1 MSTKP
6 PARSSPSDPI
16 IRSALALPAAS
27 LNKGGSQSPPREP
40 AMAATTDNP
49 LLAAWTNPFA
59 VPPFGRISAAH
70 FRPAFDRAMAEQR
83 GALDRIAADA
93 SVPTFDNTVAAM
105 ERSGR
110 TLARVESV
118 FSLLAGAD
126 ADDAI
131 MAVEREV
138 APLLAAHRNAIF
150 TYAALFRRIDDL
162 DGRRADLD
170 LTAEQR
176 RVIERYHLAFRR
188 AGAGLDADAKRR
200 LAAIAQRLATLGATF
215 GQNVLADEQS
225 YTLTLDA
232 PDDLAGLPGFVRE
245 AARRAAAERGLPDR
259 HVITLGRSSV
269 EPFLQ
274 FSSRRDLREKLFQ
287 AWVARGDGGEMHDNN
302 GLIAEMVA
310 LRAEQARLLG
320 YPSFADYQLADAMAK
335 TPAAARALLDDVW
348 AAAHPRAV
356 AERDALQA
364 VVNAEGGNF
373 RLAPWDWRYYAEKLR
388 KARHDLDEADIKPYL
403 RLDNMIEAAF
413 YTANRL
419 FGLTFVPR
427 DDVPVWRPDVR
438 VWEVRAPGGG
448 HLGLFFGDYFARPT
462 KRSGAWMTTLREQER
477 LTGDIRPLVVNV
489 MNFSNAADG
498 EPALLGF
505 EDARTLFHEF
515 GHALHALLSDVTYP
529 LISGTNVPAD
539 FVELPSQL
547 YEHWLDRPEILRR
560 FALHHRTGEPM
571 PEALLSRL
579 IASRTFNQGF
589 MTAEYLGSAFV
600 DLDFHDG
607 RTGEKAD
614 AVEAATRERIAMPD
628 EIVMRHRPPHFQ
640 HVFAGEGGYAAGY
653 YSYLWSEVLDADAF
667 SAFEATGDVF
677 DPAIARRL
685 HDYVY
690 AAGNKRDPAD
700 AYRAFRG
707 ALPGPAALLKRRGL
721 IGSER
726 GGGA

>member
-1 MSTKP
+1 M
-6 PARSSPSDPI
+6 
-16 IRSALALPAAS
+16 
-27 LNKGGSQSPPREP
+27 
-40 AMAATTDNP
+40 ATTPDNP
-49 LLAAWTNPFA
+49 LLAAWTSPFA
-59 VPPFGRISAAH
+59 VPPFGQIAATH

-83 GALDRIAADA
+83 GELDRIAADA
-93 SVPTFDNTVAAM
+93 SIPTFDNTVAAM

-150 TYAALFRRIDDL
+150 TNAALFRRIDDL
-162 DGRRADLD
+162 DGRGADLD

-188 AGAGLDADAKRR
+188 AGAGLDADAKHR

-287 AWVARGDGGEMHDNN
+287 AWISRGDGGEMRDNN

-320 YPSFADYQLADAMAK
+320 YPSFAHYTLADAMAK
-335 TPAAARALLDDVW
+335 TPEAARGLLDEVW
-348 AAAHPRAV
+348 AAARPRAV

-364 VVNAEGGNF
+364 LVNAEGGNF
-373 RLAPWDWRYYAEKLR
+373 ALAPWDWRYYAEKLR

-403 RLDNMIEAAF
+403 QLDTMIEAAF

-419 FGLTFVPR
+419 FGLTFVRR
-427 DDVPVWRPDVR
+427 DDVPVYRPDVR
-438 VWEVRAPGGG
+438 VWEVRAAGR

-462 KRSGAWMTTLREQER
+462 KRSGAWMMTIRDQEK
-477 LTGDIRPLVVNV
+477 LTGDVRPLVVNV
-489 MNFSNAADG
+489 MNFNKAADG
-498 EPALLGF
+498 EPALLSF
-505 EDARTLFHEF
+505 EDANTLFHEF

-529 LISGTNVPAD
+529 LIAGTNVPAD

-589 MTAEYLGSAFV
+589 MTTEYLGSAFV

-607 RTGEKAD
+607 RAGEGAD
-614 AVEAATRERIAMPD
+614 AGAVEALARERIAMPA

-640 HVFAGEGGYAAGY
+640 HVFAGEGSYAAGY
-653 YSYLWSEVLDADAF
+653 YSYLWSAVLDADAF

-677 DPAIARRL
+677 DPALARRL

-690 AAGNKRDPAD
+690 AAGNSRDPAD

-707 ALPGPAALLKRRGL
+707 ALPDPQALLRNRGL
-721 IGSER
+721 VESQR
-726 GGGA
+726 TGAG